1 MQIFVLLKQ
10 VPSGKDIEIDP
21 VTHDLVRMGTPANLD
36 PTGYHAL
43 VLAKKLKNDESKVVA
58 VTMGPPPA
66 REILKEAR
74 ALGADEVYLVSD
86 RAFGGADTLATS
98 YTLAEAI
105 RHIGKAD
112 LVLLGTQ
119 SPDGDTGQIA
129 PQLAEELG
137 FDLVPYVKEFSLEGD
152 CAHAVTESEGV
163 VRKIEAKL
171 PLVVSVGRATG
182 ASEKAPKELPEIE
195 EIVLTQEILQADPER
210 IGKAGS
216 ATDVVGVHAD
226 TVKMSAKG
234 EILKPTDDV
243 LAELARV
250 LK

>member
-21 VTHDLVRMGTPANLD
+21 VTHDLVRMGAPANLD

-43 VLAKKLKNDESKVVA
+43 ALAKNLRDETSKVVA
-58 VTMGPPPA
+58 ITMGPPPA
-66 REILKEAR
+66 REILKEAK

-105 RHIGKAD
+105 RHIGQPD

-137 FDLVPYVKEFSLEGD
+137 LDLISYVKELKLDGV
-152 CAHAVTESEGV
+152 CVKATAESDGI
-163 VRKIEAKL
+163 VRKIEAEL
-171 PLVVSVGRATG
+171 PLVVSVGRKTG
-182 ASEKAPKELPEIE
+182 AKEKMPKDLPEIE
-195 EIVLTQEILQADPER
+195 EIVLTEEILKADPAR
-210 IGKAGS
+210 IGKSGS
-216 ATDVVGVHAD
+216 ATNVVGVD
-226 TVKMSAKG
+226 VDMGTGAKG
-234 EILKPTDDV
+234 KILELTDETVEELLHILK
-243 LAELARV
+243 
-250 LK
+250 